1 MRTTTLALVS
11 CLLAAGCTSR
21 TSSNAPPVRSASHE
35 ATTPLPDTA
44 FVEVRRDTV
53 YGFRTVQGGC
63 VFSSSDS
70 GLHSGLPEGVIHE
83 THTLSIDRMCRSV
96 RAVGYRKALPAR
108 FTDTVGSES
117 RSITVDLDSAAIA
130 ALKRRR

>member
-1 MRTTTLALVS
+1 M
-11 CLLAAGCTSR
+11 
-21 TSSNAPPVRSASHE
+21 
-35 ATTPLPDTA
+35 
-44 FVEVRRDTV
+44 
-53 YGFRTVQGGC
+53 
-63 VFSSSDS
+63 
-70 GLHSGLPEGVIHE
+70 HE